1 MASAVRGT
9 SLKRILLGL
18 LAAVVLLSLVLLARA
33 WSVESRQ
40 VDVIPADPLA
50 IDAASAA
57 RTLAG
62 LVGIPS
68 ISPQDPADFDG
79 GAFARTHAYLA
90 ARFPEL
96 HAELDRERVA
106 DWSLLYTW
114 RGRDPSLRPILLAA
128 HLDVV
133 PAANDEDWTHPPF
146 AGVVRD
152 GVVWGRGAI
161 DDKGSIVALF
171 AAATALLAEGFQP
184 ERTVYFALGHDE
196 EIGGDE
202 GAAAIAARLSSRGVS
217 LDWVLDEGGAVAG
230 GFLPGLERDVAVVGI
245 AEKGSVSIALDLEAP
260 GGHSSVPPPH
270 TAIGDLS
277 SAVVALEGNPVPAG
291 FDGTTDAFLDH
302 FTPELPFGFRVV
314 LANRWL
320 FDPVLERV
328 FDGIPQLDAMQRT
341 TTAVTIFDA
350 GVKEN
355 ILPPNG
361 RVIVNFRIHPH
372 DRVETVRD
380 HVRRVVANERIRLQ
394 VGVRSPPRNP
404 SAVSPVDGAAF
415 TTLARCIRSVFPG
428 AVVVP
433 YLVLGGTDARHYG
446 GLTQNVYR
454 FLPFR
459 LDADS
464 MRLLHGTDERLA
476 AADLVRGASFYAEL
490 LRRGA
495 GAPGS

>member
-161 DDKGSIVALF
+161 
-171 AAATALLAEGFQP
+171 
-184 ERTVYFALGHDE
+184 
-196 EIGGDE
+196 
-202 GAAAIAARLSSRGVS
+202 
-217 LDWVLDEGGAVAG
+217 
-230 GFLPGLERDVAVVGI
+230 
-245 AEKGSVSIALDLEAP
+245 
-260 GGHSSVPPPH
+260 
-270 TAIGDLS
+270 
-277 SAVVALEGNPVPAG
+277 
-291 FDGTTDAFLDH
+291 DAFLDH